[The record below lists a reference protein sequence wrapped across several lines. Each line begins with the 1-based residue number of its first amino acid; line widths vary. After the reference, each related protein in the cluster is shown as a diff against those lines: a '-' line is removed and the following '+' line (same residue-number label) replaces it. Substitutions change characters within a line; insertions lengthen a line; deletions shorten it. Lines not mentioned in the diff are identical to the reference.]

1 VNILES
7 FEVVKRLS
15 KNVYSLQD
23 PMLIKKRI
31 QALEAGNAGFSQA
44 AFSQPVPSQS
54 SLYLIESEMS
64 QNLIS
69 IKTKRH
75 KSLGVLTLIFIKLFI
90 QKGPIL
96 SLDEAAEL
104 MIEDEAHSLFKSKVS
119 FMQFDNCRAG
129 GCTTSRMCLNP
140 WV

>member
-7 FEVVKRLS
+7 FEVIKRLS

-44 AFSQPVPSQS
+44 AFTQPVPSQS
-54 SLYLIESEMS
+54 SLNLIESEMS

-75 KSLGVLTLIFIKLFI
+75 KSLGVLTLIFIKLFL

-96 SLDEAAEL
+96 SLDEAADL

-119 FMQFDNCRAG
+119 IPRI
-129 GCTTSRMCLNP
+129 RLL
-140 WV
+140 